1 MRKVKKWAALGLA
14 CAMTLSMA
22 ACGGG
27 DDGKT
32 DSGSTTGGNADSGTS
47 GADSGASSAG
57 GTETPAA
64 DNGASGDKTK
74 ISMAVWNGSWG
85 EDLQKI
91 QEDFN
96 SKNPDIDLDIQ
107 MQTGDYSDCLGA
119 KVAADDLPDIYLLT
133 PYKQVQAFAEAGRLT
148 DLSGESFVDKVYP
161 EALEAGKGA
170 DGTVYAYPSVY
181 EYLGVFYNKEL
192 FKTAGIETLPTT
204 RDEFADACA
213 KLEAAGIQPIAPT
226 YKESWT
232 LKHLFSALLTPFVQ
246 DDIPGFLSSL
256 DSGEGTFDVEGI
268 DEVFQFADIMKQY
281 SGGNM
286 MDQDSTSGFN
296 ALANG
301 QAAML
306 VSGEFSLSTVAHAN
320 PVPDIGCF
328 AIPVS
333 NDAAKNKLSVDV
345 GTCYVINS
353 KTEHL
358 DLCKRVLE
366 YMSDPEQQWIQVLTA
381 DLGDAPPAMPYS
393 GGVPSSAMDDY
404 TAYCDAGNTIPWVY
418 QQYANGFDVTSGD
431 IFQGYMAGAK
441 DQATVI
447 QELNES
453 YLNFI
458 E

>member
-47 GADSGASSAG
+47 GADSGASSAS

-107 MQTGDYSDCLGA
+107 MQTGDYSDFLGA

-226 YKESWT
+226 YKES
-232 LKHLFSALLTPFVQ
+232 
-246 DDIPGFLSSL
+246 
-256 DSGEGTFDVEGI
+256 
-268 DEVFQFADIMKQY
+268 
-281 SGGNM
+281 
-286 MDQDSTSGFN
+286 
-296 ALANG
+296 
-301 QAAML
+301 
-306 VSGEFSLSTVAHAN
+306 
-320 PVPDIGCF
+320 
-328 AIPVS
+328 
-333 NDAAKNKLSVDV
+333 
-345 GTCYVINS
+345 
-353 KTEHL
+353 
-358 DLCKRVLE
+358 
-366 YMSDPEQQWIQVLTA
+366 
-381 DLGDAPPAMPYS
+381 
-393 GGVPSSAMDDY
+393 
-404 TAYCDAGNTIPWVY
+404 
-418 QQYANGFDVTSGD
+418 
-431 IFQGYMAGAK
+431 
-441 DQATVI
+441 
-447 QELNES
+447 
-453 YLNFI
+453 
-458 E
+458 